1 MSRKRNAK
9 KHGTKTIDQPGTE
22 AATGP
27 QSSRAAEIKT
37 RFLAAIQL
45 GVSVVEAAR
54 WVGIS
59 RRTLYRWR
67 HSDPEFALAWD
78 NPVKENPMVLSLEF
92 EAFKRALNGNDRLL
106 VFLLRSYHPDIFN
119 ERRRIELRDREARE
133 ESDAA
138 LMAKLEQLWQEE
150 AEALRMPS
158 SPSESRVRPL
168 ADI

>member
-1 MSRKRNAK
+1 MSSKRNAK
-9 KHGTKTIDQPGTE
+9 NHSTKTIDQPGTE
-22 AATGP
+22 TAIGP

-67 HSDPEFALAWD
+67 HSDPEFARAWD
-78 NPVKENPMVLSLEF
+78 NPVKDNPMVLSLEF
-92 EAFKRALNGNDRLL
+92 EAFKRAINGNDRLL

-119 ERRRIELRDREARE
+119 ERRRIELRDREARD

-158 SPSESRVRPL
+158 SPSEPRVRPL